1 MIRPKLI
8 FPPWTWFL
16 IAFMSLSAAQFYASY
31 QMSLERNRY
40 RNEINDTQ
48 IRKSTIDRLSV
59 LYWDGS
65 NLLKD
70 ILDEQQPL
78 PTKEVKAKAKA
89 WEKNIE
95 IYLRKHFDEFY
106 VTRFYAITGK
116 KIVVP
121 ARFSSLKHRN
131 LYATVQAR
139 MENLF
144 EILLDMP
151 PRKPVFDKEDSP
163 TQ

>member
-1 MIRPKLI
+1 M
-8 FPPWTWFL
+8 
-16 IAFMSLSAAQFYASY
+16 
-31 QMSLERNRY
+31 
-40 RNEINDTQ
+40 DT
-48 IRKSTIDRLSV
+48 IRKKETIPKRLLIRGMLLFIFLASLFAYNDVRVERDKYKGLLKSFEKGKAVRNRLSV

-78 PTKEVKAKAKA
+78 PTKKVKAKAKA

-106 VTRFYAITGK
+106 VTRFYTITGK

-144 EILLDMP
+144 EILLDIS
-151 PRKPVFDKEDSP
+151 PRKPVFDREGS
-163 TQ
+163 